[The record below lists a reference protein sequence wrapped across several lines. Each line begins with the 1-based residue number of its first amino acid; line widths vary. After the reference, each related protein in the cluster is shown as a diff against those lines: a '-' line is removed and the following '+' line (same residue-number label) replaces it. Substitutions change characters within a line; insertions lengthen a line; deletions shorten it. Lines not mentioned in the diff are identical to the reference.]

1 MIILK
6 LKTII
11 LVIIAGIILIL
22 INNKKE
28 NIIIPKESI
37 RIRIISNS
45 NNEFDI
51 NEKIQVKKNV
61 EKELYSLLK
70 NVKSIKEAKDIIN
83 NSLEKLNIIIDKTT
97 NLEHNINFGYNYFPK
112 KIYKGVVYE
121 EGNYDSLVI
130 TLGEGQGN
138 NWWCVLF
145 PPLCLLE
152 DNNNT
157 KDVEY
162 KFFVKELIDNYLTK

>member
-6 LKTII
+6 LKTVI
-11 LVIIAGIILIL
+11 LIIIAGIILIL

-83 NSLEKLNIIIDKTT
+83 NSLEKLNIIIDNTT